1 MAVRI
6 QFRRGTAAEWTAA
19 NPTLSAGEF
28 GFETDTRQFKLGD
41 GSTAWSGLAY
51 PATGTITGVTAGTGL
66 TDGGT
71 SGVVT
76 LNLDTTA
83 VIPPTTVNSKG
94 DLIVGTADDTV
105 DRLGV
110 GTDGQVLSA
119 NSGETAGLEWVTP
132 YGPTTP
138 TEFTSVSTTSY
149 TVSSSDAGKVLIVN
163 TSNPT
168 TITLTTTG
176 LSTGQQIVVHQYGTG
191 SVSFSATS
199 PAVINSRDGLTTIAG
214 QHSAVSLIKY
224 DTNNWI
230 MIGDLI

>member
-6 QFRRGTAAEWTAA
+6 QFRRGTASEWTTAD
-19 NPTLSAGEF
+19 PTLAAGEF
-28 GFETDTRQFKLGD
+28 GFETDTRQFKIGD
-41 GSTAWSGLAY
+41 GSTVWSGLAY
-51 PATGTITGVTAGTGL
+51 PATGTITEVVAGTGL
-66 TDGGT
+66 TEGGT

-83 VIPPTTVNSKG
+83 VISPTTVDSKG

-105 DRLGV
+105 GRLGA
-110 GTDGQVLSA
+110 GTDGQVLAA
-119 NSGETAGLEWVTP
+119 NSGETTGLEWVTP
-132 YGPTTP
+132 YGASTP
-138 TEFTSVSTTSY
+138 TEFSVVSTTSY
-149 TVSSSDAGKVLIVN
+149 TISSSDAGKVIIVD
-163 TSNPT
+163 TANPT

-176 LSTGQQIVVHQYGTG
+176 LSAGQQVVVHQYGAG

-199 PAVINSRDGLTTIAG
+199 PAVLNSRDGLTTIAG

-230 MIGDLI
+230 MIGDLV